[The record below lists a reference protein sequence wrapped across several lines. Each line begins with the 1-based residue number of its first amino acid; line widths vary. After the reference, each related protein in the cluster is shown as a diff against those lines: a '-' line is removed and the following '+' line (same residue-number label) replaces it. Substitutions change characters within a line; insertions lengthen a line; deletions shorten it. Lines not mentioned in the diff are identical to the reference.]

1 MARINVRS
9 PFYVS
14 INTASASV
22 GYVTLAIKVWSG
34 AIGSIPATA
43 QYNLKK
49 FKVSDIISFEI
60 SELIKDYIDIAF
72 DGDYLGQANYVN
84 TSIASFDSSNTQI
97 SSISGTSLAFDSYS
111 YFEEPL
117 FDINDTSLMITNR
130 EVFPLADN
138 AFRIPIYTGLAPT
151 LTFFK
156 NNEEISTQ
164 TFSSTTNST
173 TQIKYV
179 SIYGTSVTYDT
190 YAERVVED
198 GGTFEDSTCLRS
210 FLSTVEIGEFD
221 KIQISDIKGT
231 SIIKVTTIEECKH
244 EPKKVTF
251 INKFGALQDVYF
263 FKKSVEKMTIE
274 KESYKSNTIN
284 SENNTYNTSH
294 HVNRDFNVVG
304 NESITLSSGLL
315 NEEYNEVFKQMMLSE
330 KCWIT
335 NVKQGVEQ
343 VLPINV
349 RTGNITYKTSLNDK
363 LVDYTFDFDYSFNT
377 INNIR

>member
-1 MARINVRS
+1 MAVINVRS

-14 INTASASV
+14 INTENVSIS
-22 GYVTLAIKVWSG
+22 YVTLDIRVWSG
-34 AIGSIPATA
+34 AIGSVPFTP
-43 QYNLKK
+43 QYSLKK
-49 FKVSDIISFEI
+49 FKVFHLTSFEI

-72 DGDYLGQANYVN
+72 DGDYIGQANYVKTIIKTFN
-84 TSIASFDSSNTQI
+84 VSNSLLSSVTSTRP
-97 SSISGTSLAFDSYS
+97 AFDSYS

-117 FDINDTSLMITNR
+117 FDITDTSLMITNR

-156 NNEEISTQ
+156 DNEVISTQ
-164 TFSSTTNST
+164 TFASTTNST

-198 GGTFEDSTCLRS
+198 GGTFEGSTCLRS
-210 FLSTVEIGEFD
+210 FLSTVEIGEVD
-221 KIQISDIKGT
+221 KIQISDSKGT

-274 KESYKSNTIN
+274 KESYKSNTRN
-284 SENNTYNTSH
+284 SANNNYNTSH

-304 NESITLSSGLL
+304 SESITLSSGLL
-315 NEEYNEVFKQMMLSE
+315 SEEYNEVFKQMILSE

-335 NVKQGVEQ
+335 NVKEGVEQ

-349 RTGNITYKTSLNDK
+349 KTGNITYKTSLNDK
-363 LVDYTFDFDYSFNT
+363 LVEYTFDFDYSFNT